1 MVSKPE
7 VIQKRGLW
15 EASDEVLCAS
25 SATRKLFWRHNRRYI
40 TREIAHKQFFLR
52 WPCHAF
58 GQADLSTILGLQEVG
73 ILGK

>member
-7 VIQKRGLW
+7 VIQKRG
-15 EASDEVLCAS
+15 
-25 SATRKLFWRHNRRYI
+25 FYI

-58 GQADLSTILGLQEVG
+58 GQADVSTILGLQEVG